1 MYSVVIKLIYRDQYK
16 LDKFIYNKIN
26 RLLIYILELASF
38 SSCFYVLPLLSS
50 EFMMSAELSGHAC
63 QSIFMCLELKQVVD
77 SLLVW
82 YGQLKV
88 NL

>member
-50 EFMMSAELSGHAC
+50 EFMMSAELFWAC
-63 QSIFMCLELKQVVD
+63 MSVHIYV
-77 SLLVW
+77 S
-82 YGQLKV
+82 
-88 NL
+88 